1 MEVSIHK
8 TPREAVKV
16 KQKLCDRFEQLGLKI
31 TASTNVTT
39 VDFLDVTF
47 DLKKKT
53 YKPFSKP
60 GNTHLYVNTKSN
72 HPPVITKRIPHA
84 IQTRLSN
91 ISSDQEIFD
100 NSKHVY
106 ETALQEAGHHTD
118 LKYTPKHENNNLRQH
133 QRKRRITWF
142 NPPFSQHVK
151 TNIGKKFLNLIDKNF
166 PKENELHK
174 ICNRNTL
181 KLSYSCM
188 DNMETIIK
196 AHNSK
201 IINKDHNKTPETCNC
216 RKKEDC
222 PLPGKCTIQNVIYEA
237 KVKTPNEE
245 KTYIG
250 LTATSFKARYTNH
263 KASFNNRAKS
273 NQTELSKHIWKLKDD
288 GSPYTL
294 TWTIKKRAQP
304 YSPRTKRCNL
314 CLWEKFF
321 IITADKNTTLNTRTE
336 LTSTCRHKRNFYL
349 SEYG

>member
-1 MEVSIHK
+1 MGLV
-8 TPREAVKV
+8 
-16 KQKLCDRFEQLGLKI
+16 QLGLKI

-106 ETALQEAGHHTD
+106 EKALQEAGHHTD

-133 QRKRRITWF
+133 QRKRRITWL

-151 TNIGKKFLNLIDKNF
+151 TNTGKKFLNLIDKNF

-201 IINKDHNKTPETCNC
+201 IINKDHNKTQETCNC

-273 NQTELSKHIWKLKDD
+273 NQTDLSKHKD
-288 GSPYTL
+288 SV
-294 TWTIKKRAQP
+294 A
-304 YSPRTKRCNL
+304 
-314 CLWEKFF
+314 EK
-321 IITADKNTTLNTRTE
+321 
-336 LTSTCRHKRNFYL
+336 S
-349 SEYG
+349 S

>member
-1 MEVSIHK
+1 MANGVWGF
-8 TPREAVKV
+8 A
-16 KQKLCDRFEQLGLKI
+16 
-31 TASTNVTT
+31 
-39 VDFLDVTF
+39 
-47 DLKKKT
+47 
-53 YKPFSKP
+53 
-60 GNTHLYVNTKSN
+60 
-72 HPPVITKRIPHA
+72 
-84 IQTRLSN
+84 
-91 ISSDQEIFD
+91 
-100 NSKHVY
+100 
-106 ETALQEAGHHTD
+106 
-118 LKYTPKHENNNLRQH
+118 PKHENNNLRQH

-166 PKENELHK
+166 PKENELYK

-201 IINKDHNKTPETCNC
+201 IINKDHNKTPEKCNC

>member
-1 MEVSIHK
+1 MYIYIY
-8 TPREAVKV
+8 T
-16 KQKLCDRFEQLGLKI
+16 
-31 TASTNVTT
+31 TNV
-39 VDFLDVTF
+39 
-47 DLKKKT
+47 
-53 YKPFSKP
+53 
-60 GNTHLYVNTKSN
+60 
-72 HPPVITKRIPHA
+72 
-84 IQTRLSN
+84 
-91 ISSDQEIFD
+91 
-100 NSKHVY
+100 
-106 ETALQEAGHHTD
+106 
-118 LKYTPKHENNNLRQH
+118 
-133 QRKRRITWF
+133 
-142 NPPFSQHVK
+142 
-151 TNIGKKFLNLIDKNF
+151 
-166 PKENELHK
+166 
-174 ICNRNTL
+174 
-181 KLSYSCM
+181 
-188 DNMETIIK
+188 K

-216 RKKEDC
+216 RQKEDC
-222 PLPGKCTIQNVIYEA
+222 TLPGKCTIQNVIYEA

-273 NQTELSKHIWKLKDD
+273 NQTELSKHTWKLKDD

>member
-1 MEVSIHK
+1 MSSVLVFSVVFLS
-8 TPREAVKV
+8 AV
-16 KQKLCDRFEQLGLKI
+16 I
-31 TASTNVTT
+31 
-39 VDFLDVTF
+39 
-47 DLKKKT
+47 
-53 YKPFSKP
+53 
-60 GNTHLYVNTKSN
+60 
-72 HPPVITKRIPHA
+72 I
-84 IQTRLSN
+84 
-91 ISSDQEIFD
+91 
-100 NSKHVY
+100 
-106 ETALQEAGHHTD
+106 
-118 LKYTPKHENNNLRQH
+118 
-133 QRKRRITWF
+133 
-142 NPPFSQHVK
+142 
-151 TNIGKKFLNLIDKNF
+151 KNF
-166 PKENELHK
+166 SHRHRLHRFVLGEYGRARFF
-174 ICNRNTL
+174 IVQVRV
-181 KLSYSCM
+181 SCM

-294 TWTIKKRAQP
+294 TWTIKKRALP

-336 LTSTCRHKRNFYL
+336 LTSTCRHKRNFY
-349 SEYG
+349 